1 MSQADSEEEWKVLP
15 SGSSTEKSAEGSP
28 RLTGAN
34 ETPVFMAGGRV
45 SVLLCV

>member
-45 SVLLCV
+45 SVPCV